1 MQFFVATFMALNKE
15 KGPLPSFKPAK
26 FGGGPQKKLRKAKP
40 EGEQLFLF
48 DDKLRSEAPMFKLT
62 KPSILADHLLP
73 GSYYFHFLKIP
84 TFQLLHRVC
93 VVVRRLKHRGIWGR
107 KRKRENKGYLP
118 NMKTSKRMSMALYIV
133 CQLLPIRNDPV
144 HHAEKYPTP
153 PAVYSGKHGSV
164 SILNMYSS
172 TLPPLTRYLHLLDKQ
187 FEVEIAPQN
196 ITQTIPSPSFTAV
209 TPFCTSKKAK
219 PEGEQLFLFDQAT
232 TDKLRSEA
240 PMFKLTKPSILA
252 DRLLPVVVRRLKHRG
267 IWGRKRKRENKGYL
281 LNMKTSKR
289 RNDPVHHA
297 EKYPTPPAVYSGNIV
312 VTPFCTSKYL
322 SFISMFHVGG
332 LSVND

>member
-1 MQFFVATFMALNKE
+1 MVNAFVFSVSLGSAETVTIQLRNRGVVIILSLISLNQTPTTKSSDALCSRRFWCWIK
-15 KGPLPSFKPAK
+15 KKVHCHPS
-26 FGGGPQKKLRKAKP
+26 
-40 EGEQLFLF
+40 
-48 DDKLRSEAPMFKLT
+48 
-62 KPSILADHLLP
+62 
-73 GSYYFHFLKIP
+73 
-84 TFQLLHRVC
+84 
-93 VVVRRLKHRGIWGR
+93 
-107 KRKRENKGYLP
+107 NLP
-118 NMKTSKRMSMALYIV
+118 NPEVKR
-133 CQLLPIRNDPV
+133 R
-144 HHAEKYPTP
+144 
-153 PAVYSGKHGSV
+153 
-164 SILNMYSS
+164 
-172 TLPPLTRYLHLLDKQ
+172 RR
-187 FEVEIAPQN
+187 
-196 ITQTIPSPSFTAV
+196 
-209 TPFCTSKKAK
+209 KAK